1 MLDLVG
7 ALILRSLLAAT
18 FVGVSAPVVGTYLV
32 HKRLSM
38 LGDGIGHVAL
48 SGVAAGWLI
57 GAFAN
62 LTPNDVLAVPGAVV
76 AALIGALLIE
86 YVQQTE
92 RTAAEVVLPILF
104 YGGIAGGVVLTGLA
118 GGSSTQLNSYLFG
131 SVATVS
137 WTEVAYMAV
146 MAVVI
151 LACGIGLR
159 PTLFA
164 VTNDRDFST
173 SIGLPVRK
181 MSYLIAVLSALTI
194 AISMRVVGALL
205 VSALMIVPV
214 AIAQLWSR
222 SFKSTMHWAMLIGLG
237 VSLAGLLT
245 TIEVNL
251 SPGATI
257 VVIAV
262 LLYALAFVVKSLLDR
277 FIVRKTPRTSALDQ
291 RKLEK
296 LDQPD
301 QAS

>member
-164 VTNDRDFST
+164 VTNDRDFAT